1 MNPLSMIERARTG
14 VVLLAVAATAL
25 LFYYPPRFL
34 QESFGCLP
42 TYDQF
47 VLPKMVWIKVLTEIL
62 AALTVLRLA
71 AGGDFRLRVHWLNLV
86 LFLLV
91 AWKAVS
97 WLWAES
103 RSLAGDDVRWWAILF
118 LWCLLFQDWLGV
130 SRQRLMLCAGA
141 LTLSV
146 LALALWVLLQDFAVA
161 FYGEWVRRLMHLTED
176 LRRPLR
182 ALLDFLT
189 VAVAKLPD
197 WRGRLWAGLG
207 NTNHIAD
214 YLALLFPTVFV
225 QYLLARG
232 KWREILTLVTLAA
245 TSAALIACYSV
256 GSNAGLILAGVA
268 LAVLLVIGESGAFWR
283 KRALRLVA
291 LFALLGAT
299 TAFYV
304 LPSGLNP
311 HPGGI
316 FPQAFESKRWQAG
329 WPTRV
334 AIWLTSLEMIRHHP
348 SLGIGAG
355 NFTYGYTATLSPRVL
370 TDPELAPYAGQY
382 TNAAHNEP
390 IQAWVETGVVGLLL
404 LLLLW
409 GVCAWSVGRGFREE
423 TDPHERRVRAV
434 LFAMMVA
441 FVAHSLMNF
450 TLQLPT
456 SSLLFVGMIAA
467 ATTFGR
473 HREEYPLT
481 VRLAY
486 PGFDLHLE
494 TTGMRR
500 IESVGLSLTRTAV
513 VRAFIATM
521 AVHLGAVAVAN
532 SVRPLAADA
541 FFNRA
546 KAAVL
551 WKDWTVAEDS
561 ARRALALNPNH
572 HTARKLLGR
581 VLLETGRYAEAR
593 EALEKVRERETV
605 YDFYKDLGWACWHLG
620 DRPAAGRAW
629 ATYFGRCPGTRKHD
643 ADFFAF
649 FCKEFPAEAA
659 QLPPVNGQPLKR

>member
-1 MNPLSMIERARTG
+1 MNPLSLIERARTG

-25 LFYYPPRFL
+25 LYY
-34 QESFGCLP
+34 LP

-47 VLPKMVWIKVLTEIL
+47 VLPKMIWVKVLTEIL

-71 AGGDFRLRVHWLNLV
+71 AGGDVRLRVHWLNLV
-86 LFLLV
+86 LFLFV

-97 WLWAES
+97 WFWAES

-118 LWCLLFQDWLGV
+118 VWCLLFQDWLGV
-130 SRQRLMLCAGA
+130 SRQRLMLCADA

-146 LALALWVLLQDFAVA
+146 LAVSLWLLLQDFAIA
-161 FYGEWVRRLMHLTED
+161 FYAEWVRRLMHLTED

-189 VAVAKLPD
+189 GAQTAVAKLSD

-214 YLALLFPTVFV
+214 YLALLFPLVFV
-225 QYLLARG
+225 QYLTARG
-232 KWREILTLVTLAA
+232 KWREVLTLVTLAA

-256 GSNAGLILAGVA
+256 GSNAGLILAGAA
-268 LAVLLVIGESGAFWR
+268 LATLLIAGESGEFWR
-283 KRALRLVA
+283 KRALRLVV
-291 LFALLGAT
+291 LFALFGAT

-316 FPQAFESKRWQAG
+316 FHQAFESERWQAG

-334 AIWLTSLEMIRHHP
+334 AIWLTSFEMIHRHP
-348 SLGIGAG
+348 LLGIGAG

-370 TDPELAPYAGQY
+370 ASPKLAPYAGQY

-390 IQAWVETGVVGLLL
+390 IQAWVETGVAGLAL

-409 GVCAWSVGRGFREE
+409 AVYWWSVGRRFRKAA
-423 TDPHERRVRAV
+423 DPYERRARAV

-441 FVAHSLMNF
+441 FAAHSLMNF
-450 TLQLPT
+450 TLQLPA
-456 SSLLFVGMIAA
+456 SSLMLVGLIAA
-467 ATTFGR
+467 AATFGR
-473 HREEYPLT
+473 NREEYPLT
-481 VRLAY
+481 VRLTY
-486 PGFDLHLE
+486 PGFDLSLE

-500 IESVGLSLTRTAV
+500 VESVGLSLTRAVAVRAVIAV
-513 VRAFIATM
+513 V
-521 AVHLGAVAVAN
+521 AVLLGALAVAN
-532 SVRPLAADA
+532 SMRPLAADA

-546 KAAVL
+546 KTAVQWRESTL
-551 WKDWTVAEDS
+551 AEDS

-605 YDFYKDLGWACWHLG
+605 YDFYKDLGWACWNLG

-629 ATYFGRCPGTRKHD
+629 ATYFGRCPGTRDYD
-643 ADFFAF
+643 AKFFAF
-649 FCKEFPAEAA
+649 FCKEFPTEAA
-659 QLPPVNGQPLKR
+659 QFPPANGKPPTK